1 MTIRQLS
8 VFIENKSGSLDGILK
23 CFKSE
28 NIQIIA
34 STISD
39 TVEYGIYRII
49 TSEPQ
54 RAYDVLKAKGIS
66 VNLNDVFAIS
76 LDNKA
81 GMAADVISIFSNAG
95 ISISYLYSFLIKD
108 RGILVFRTDKPE
120 ETKKVISENCLTYIE
135 ENDLQ
140 KLC

>member
-8 VFIENKSGSLDGILK
+8 VFIENKSGALDEILQSLK
-23 CFKSE
+23 AEK
-28 NIQIIA
+28 IQIIA

-54 RAYDVLKAKGIS
+54 RAYNSLISRGIS

-81 GMAADVISIFSNAG
+81 GKAADVISLFSEAG

-108 RGILVFRTDKPE
+108 RGILVFRTDKPD
-120 ETKKVISENCLTYIE
+120 ETCNVITKNNLSYIRE
-135 ENDLQ
+135 ADLQ